1 MKTINLIK
9 SIGTCL
15 MGISIISALTA
26 HAEVVSV
33 NFYKTGTASGMI
45 TNGQSYGITNLGTY
59 VSGWKNMMSSLRA
72 QNLPFNDGG
81 PSTVSLTGSATPS
94 AFLVGNTGY
103 TNTPLYSGLP
113 NYTSDANPSSCTL
126 YNLSTNF
133 PNGYTLIVYVCGTI
147 ANTNAWVSDG
157 EATNYYRSY
166 YSGGAIPSP
175 LTLTQITNTLSTTN
189 QLGQYAVFG
198 YPTLL
203 TSNSITISLR
213 EVVGSGAMLG
223 GFQVV
228 GQTTYDLLGRVWVG
242 NLTTNWDS
250 STLNWTNNTYGT
262 TNYGNGF
269 PVYFTDLAANSN
281 RTVNLTAGW
290 QPSSVTVFSATN
302 YTFTGSGIAGSCGFT
317 QMGSGMTKLNNANTY
332 NGDTTISAGTLQLGN
347 LAAIPSG
354 VSAGNVSVAA
364 GATLDL
370 NGFSTSVNGLSG
382 SGTVTNSGAAVTL
395 SMGLNN
401 YSTNFSGAIVGAVSL
416 IKTGTGTQSI
426 GGTNSYTGTT
436 TVNAGI
442 LSIAAN
448 LSQVTNSFIVNNG
461 GTLNGTNAIGGS
473 LTVNSGG
480 TFYAGTATNSIGT
493 FTINGNVN
501 LAGNTIVAIN
511 KDVSPSNDV
520 VNVTGSISYG
530 GTLTVYNIGTNALV
544 AGDQFQIF
552 PAGGTNSF
560 SSITGAP
567 GVTYSFINGVLSVV
581 SVSSPTLSYTTLG
594 GGVLQFNWTGA
605 YHLQWQTNSL
615 GTNWV
620 NYPGGG
626 TSPVNVTNNPTIP
639 AAFFRLSQ

>member
-1 MKTINLIK
+1 MCINNIIK
-9 SIGTCL
+9 SIGRCL

-26 HAEVVSV
+26 QAEVISV
-33 NFYKTGTASGMI
+33 NFNKASTASGLI
-45 TNGQSYGITNLGTY
+45 TSGQVYGITNLGTY
-59 VSGWKNMMSSLRA
+59 VSGWTNLIGTLRA

-81 PSTVSLTGSATPS
+81 PCTVGLTGAANPTT
-94 AFLVGNTGY
+94 FLVGNSGY
-103 TNTPLYSGLP
+103 ANTPLYSGLP
-113 NYTSDANPSSCTL
+113 NYTTLTSPSTCTL
-126 YNLSTNF
+126 FNLSSNF
-133 PNGYTLIVYVCGTI
+133 PNGYTLIVYVGGTL
-147 ANTNAWVSDG
+147 ANTNAWISDG

-166 YSGGAIPSP
+166 YTAGSIPSP

-189 QLGQYAVFG
+189 QLGQYVVFG

-203 TSNSITISLR
+203 TSNNITISLR

-242 NLTTNWDS
+242 NSTTNWDN
-250 STLNWTNNTYGT
+250 STLNWTNTTYGT
-262 TNYGNGF
+262 TNYDNGF
-269 PVYFTDLAANSN
+269 PVYFTDLAATSN
-281 RTVNLTAGW
+281 RTVNLTSGW
-290 QPSSVTVFSATN
+290 QPSSVTVFSTTN
-302 YTFTGSGIAGSCGFT
+302 YTFTGSGIAGSGGFT
-317 QMGSGMTKLNNANTY
+317 QMGSGMTKLNNVNTY
-332 NGDTTISAGTLQLGN
+332 TGNTTISAGTLQLGN
-347 LAAIPSG
+347 VAAIPSG

-511 KDVSPSNDV
+511 KDVSQSNDV

-544 AGDQFQIF
+544 VGDQFQIF
-552 PAGGTNSF
+552 PAGGTGSF
-560 SSITGAP
+560 SSITGDP
-567 GVTYSFINGVLSVV
+567 GVTYSFSNGVLSVV
-581 SVSSPTLSYTTLG
+581 SISSPTLSYTTLG

>member
-302 YTFTGSGIAGSCGFT
+302 YTFTGSGIAGSGGFT
-317 QMGSGMTKLNNANTY
+317 QMGSGITKLNNANTY
-332 NGDTTISAGTLQLGN
+332 TGDTTISAGTLQLGN

>member
-33 NFYKTGTASGMI
+33 NFDKASTASGLI
-45 TNGQSYGITNLGTY
+45 ASGQSYGITNLGTY
-59 VSGWKNMMSSLRA
+59 VSGWTNLIGSLRA
-72 QNLPFNDGG
+72 QNIPFNDGG
-81 PSTVSLTGSATPS
+81 PCTVSVTGPANPTT
-94 AFLVGNTGY
+94 FLAGNTGY
-103 TNTPLYSGLP
+103 ANTPLYSGLP
-113 NYTSDANPSSCTL
+113 NYTSTGNPGSCTL
-126 YNLSTNF
+126 YNLSSNF
-133 PNGYTLIVYVCGTI
+133 PNGYSLIVYVGGTLG
-147 ANTNAWVSDG
+147 NTNALVSDG
-157 EATNYYRSY
+157 ETTNYYRSY
-166 YSGGAIPSP
+166 YTAGSIPSP
-175 LTLTQITNTLSTTN
+175 LTLTQITNTSSATP
-189 QLGQYAVFG
+189 QLGQYVVFG

-203 TSNSITISLR
+203 TSNTITISLR
-213 EVVGSGAMLG
+213 EVVGSGAILG
-223 GFQVV
+223 GFQIV
-228 GQTTYDLLGRVWVG
+228 GQSTYELLGRVWAGGV
-242 NLTTNWDS
+242 TSNWDNTS
-250 STLNWTNNTYGT
+250 LNWTNITHGT

-302 YTFTGSGIAGSCGFT
+302 YTFTGSGIAGSGGFT

-332 NGDTTISAGTLQLGN
+332 TGDTTISAGTLQLGN

-370 NGFSTSVNGLSG
+370 SGFSTSVNVLSG

-416 IKTGTGTQSI
+416 IKAGTGTQSI
-426 GGTNSYTGTT
+426 GGNSSYTGTT

-552 PAGGTNSF
+552 PAGGTGSF
-560 SSITGAP
+560 SSITGNP
-567 GVTYSFINGVLSVV
+567 GVTYSFSNGVLSVV
-581 SVSSPTLSYTTLG
+581 SVSPTLSYTTLG
-594 GGVLQFNWTGA
+594 GGLLQFNWTGA

>member
-1 MKTINLIK
+1 MKIMNLIK
-9 SIGTCL
+9 SIRTCL
-15 MGISIISALTA
+15 MGVSIISTITA
-26 HAEVVSV
+26 QAEVISV
-33 NFYKTGTASGMI
+33 NFNKASTASGLI
-45 TNGQSYGITNLGTY
+45 TSGQVYGITNLGTY
-59 VSGWKNMMSSLRA
+59 VSGWTNLISTLRA
-72 QNLPFNDGG
+72 NNLPFNDGG
-81 PSTVSLTGSATPS
+81 PCTVSVTGPANPTT
-94 AFLVGNTGY
+94 FLVGNPGY

-113 NYTSDANPSSCTL
+113 NYTSSGTSSSCTL

-133 PNGYTLIVYVCGTI
+133 PNGYTLIVYVGGTL
-147 ANTNAWVSDG
+147 ANTNAWISDG

-166 YSGGAIPSP
+166 YTAGSIPSP
-175 LTLTQITNTLSTTN
+175 LSLTQITNTSSATP
-189 QLGQYAVFG
+189 QLGQYVVFG

-203 TSNSITISLR
+203 TSNNITISLR

-242 NLTTNWDS
+242 NSTTNWDN
-250 STLNWTNNTYGT
+250 STLNWTNNTSGT
-262 TNYGNGF
+262 TNYDNGF
-269 PVYFTDLAANSN
+269 PVYFTDLAATSN
-281 RTVNLTAGW
+281 RTVNLTSGW
-290 QPSSVTVFSATN
+290 QPSSVTVFSTTN
-302 YTFTGSGIAGSCGFT
+302 YTFTGSGIAGSGGFT
-317 QMGSGMTKLNNANTY
+317 QMGSGMTKLNNVNTY
-332 NGDTTISAGTLQLGN
+332 TGNTTISAGTLQLGN
-347 LAAIPSG
+347 VAAIPSG

-382 SGTVTNSGAAVTL
+382 SGTVTNSGADTIL
-395 SMGLNN
+395 SIGLNN

-416 IKTGTGTQSI
+416 IKAGTGTQSI
-426 GGTNSYTGTT
+426 GGNSSYTGTT

-442 LSIAAN
+442 LSIATN

-473 LTVNSGG
+473 LTVNPGG

-501 LAGNTIVAIN
+501 LAGNTIVTIN
-511 KDVSPSNDV
+511 KDGSPSNDV

-530 GTLTVYNIGTNALV
+530 GTLTVYNTGTNALA

-552 PAGGTNSF
+552 PAGGTGSF
-560 SSITGAP
+560 SSITGDP
-567 GVTYSFINGVLSVV
+567 GVTYSFSNGVLSVV
-581 SVSSPTLSYTTLG
+581 NISSPTLSYTTLG

-605 YHLQWQTNSL
+605 YRLQWQTNSL